1 MFSDKIVAKLKA
13 SSFIRVMFEEGE
25 RLRKIY
31 GPDKVY
37 DFSLGNPDAEPP
49 DAVKEALKRHLTSD
63 PDIHKYMNNAGYDD
77 VREKIAAQIQNESG
91 VSISSSNIVMT
102 CGAAG
107 GLNVALKAL
116 LNPGEEV
123 IVFAPYFVE
132 YGFYIDNHGGTT
144 VIVPPDTETFEPNL
158 AELEKLIT
166 KKTKA
171 IIINTPNNPTGVV
184 YSEEVLTRMAALIE
198 EKEKQLGTNIY
209 ILSDEPYTKLIY
221 DVTLPSVLKI
231 FKNSIIVTSFSKSL
245 SLPGERIGY
254 IAANSAIENIDI
266 LMNALIFCNRILGF
280 VNAPSLMQKVISD
293 SLDAVVDVEG
303 YKKRR
308 DLIYNHLTSIG
319 FSCKKPE
326 GAFYLFPK
334 SPIPDDVEFK
344 NRALAHNILIVPGS
358 GFGCPGF
365 FRLAYCVRTK
375 ALENSLPAFE
385 ALIKEFI

>member
-49 DAVKEALKRHLTSD
+49 DAVKEAISRHLTND

-77 VREKIAAQIQNESG
+77 VRKKIAAKIQNESG

-198 EKEKQLGTNIY
+198 EKEKQLDTSIY
-209 ILSDEPYTKLIY
+209 ILSDEPYNKLVY

-334 SPIPDDVEFK
+334 SPIPDDLEFK

-365 FRLAYCVRTK
+365 FRLAYCVSTK
-375 ALENSLPAFE
+375 ALKNSMPAFE